1 MKVRFTA
8 FLTML
13 ALFASVSV
21 GTAQVQTGDITGRV
35 ADNTGAVLPGVTV
48 TATSPALITPLT
60 AVTSETGTYQFPRVP
75 IGTYTVRFELPGF
88 STLVRE
94 NVVVTIGFNATINA
108 DMQLSSVQETVTV
121 SGSSPVVD
129 TRNTTQKSTFDLNA
143 MQNIP
148 SARDPWVM
156 LERSPAIAMDRLNV
170 GGSQS
175 GQQSNYISR
184 GSGTG
189 NNKWSLDGVDI
200 TDMSATG
207 SSPLYYDFDM
217 LQEMQVVT
225 GGADASQQTGG
236 VGINFVSRSGT
247 NAFRGS
253 ARLYNTNERFQG
265 DNVDDELR
273 AQGAGSGNP
282 IQNINDYGFEVGGP
296 IKKDKLWYWGSYSK
310 QAIDVGVNGFWLNT
324 PTCRPAGV
332 PTSQIANTLGS
343 TEAIRDCLATDQTLL
358 DNYNWK
364 LTWAPV
370 QNNKFNFQNTWGA
383 KIRNARDASDTRPLE
398 TAYRQQAVDSTFGQY
413 GWTTG
418 PGPIWKA
425 SDQHVFSDR
434 WLAEVQ
440 YAHVGNNFTLT
451 FQEPEQRNV
460 QATFD
465 IPTGIWGRSF
475 QESVFIR
482 PTNSVDVTTSYFLP
496 ATLGGDHAFKAGYR
510 WRTAGAKTINHRGGF
525 ADARFTNG
533 VATEADMWRDSYT
546 NYQLKTNALYVQDT
560 FTRNRFTVNLGLRWD
575 SQTDE
580 ALATVVPA
588 NPMIP
593 NILPAID
600 FPGVES
606 PVTFNDISP
615 RIGVNYDIFGTG
627 RTIARTSYSAY
638 YGQLAPGGLAGNLVA
653 IGAVQVRYPW
663 NDANGDTFVQP
674 GELTI
679 TANPFKSAALDLNNP
694 TNYSSPGTIDPDMK
708 NDRTREFIVGLD
720 HELMPGVG
728 IGASYIWR
736 KYDQFATGLAAQLE
750 RPNWSS
756 ANFVERTF
764 TPACTGNAICA
775 PISYYV
781 ATSAQPTPYTYTNI
795 PDRYRDYNGVELTLD
810 KRYANRWMANAS
822 FAYNDAKDYFGS
834 EGGYIDPTNVANSHG
849 YEFAPESAGSGIDS
863 VFTNAKWLLKAS
875 GMYTT
880 PLWNINLAAN
890 TQYRQGYPHPAAI
903 QVTNRGNGLGN
914 INVLIEPLG
923 DRRLENTFVL
933 DFRVDRAFQ
942 VNRFRLVP
950 SVDIF
955 NATNANT
962 EQSRRRIMG
971 SYNHGTGVFTQAAN
985 ANNVS
990 SIIAPRII
998 RFGVRM
1004 TW

>member
-8 FLTML
+8 FLTVL
-13 ALFASVSV
+13 ALFAGVSV
-21 GTAQVQTGDITGRV
+21 GAAQVQTGDISGRV

-60 AVTSETGTYQFPRVP
+60 AVTSATGTYQFPRVP

-94 NVVVTIGFNATINA
+94 NVTVTIGFNATINA

-121 SGSSPVVD
+121 SGESPVVD

-156 LERSPAIAMDRLNV
+156 LERTPAIAMDRINV

-175 GQQSNYISR
+175 GQQSGYISR
-184 GSGTG
+184 GNTST

-207 SSPLYYDFDM
+207 ASPLYYDFDM

-265 DNVDDELR
+265 DNVDDELK

-310 QAIDVGVNGFWLNT
+310 QSIDVGVNGFWLNT
-324 PTCRPAGV
+324 STCRPAGV
-332 PTSQIANTLGS
+332 PANQIANTLGS
-343 TEAIRDCLATDQTLL
+343 TEAIRACLATDQTLL

-398 TAYRQQAVDSTFGQY
+398 TAYRQAAVGSEFGRF
-413 GWTTG
+413 GWLTG
-418 PGPIWKA
+418 PSPIWKA

-440 YAHVGNNFTLT
+440 YGHVGNNFTLT
-451 FQEPEQRNV
+451 FQDPEQRNI
-460 QATFD
+460 QARFD
-465 IPTGIWGRSF
+465 IPTGVWGRSF

-482 PTNSVDVTTSYFLP
+482 PTDSIDVTTSYFLP
-496 ATLGGDHAFKAGYR
+496 ATLGGDHAFKMGYR
-510 WRTAGAKTINHRGGF
+510 WRTARAESINHRGDF
-525 ADARFTNG
+525 IDARFTNG
-533 VATEADMWRDSYT
+533 VATEADMWRDGYT
-546 NYQLKTNALYVQDT
+546 NYKLHTNALYIQDT

-575 SQTDE
+575 HQTDE
-580 ALATVVPA
+580 ALASVVPA
-588 NPMIP
+588 NPYIP

-606 PVTFNDISP
+606 PVSYSDISP
-615 RIGVNYDIFGTG
+615 RIGVNYDLFGTG
-627 RTIARTSYSAY
+627 RTVARTSYSTY
-638 YGQLAPGGLAGNLVA
+638 YGQLNTGGLSGNLVA

-663 NDANGDTFVQP
+663 TD
-674 GELTI
+674 
-679 TANPFKSAALDLNNP
+679 P
-694 TNYSSPGTIDPDMK
+694 T
-708 NDRTREFIVGLD
+708 
-720 HELMPGVG
+720 
-728 IGASYIWR
+728 
-736 KYDQFATGLAAQLE
+736 
-750 RPNWSS
+750 
-756 ANFVERTF
+756 
-764 TPACTGNAICA
+764 
-775 PISYYV
+775 
-781 ATSAQPTPYTYTNI
+781 ATS
-795 PDRYRDYNGVELTLD
+795 
-810 KRYANRWMANAS
+810 S
-822 FAYNDAKDYFGS
+822 C
-834 EGGYIDPTNVANSHG
+834 
-849 YEFAPESAGSGIDS
+849 
-863 VFTNAKWLLKAS
+863 
-875 GMYTT
+875 
-880 PLWNINLAAN
+880 
-890 TQYRQGYPHPAAI
+890 
-903 QVTNRGNGLGN
+903 
-914 INVLIEPLG
+914 
-923 DRRLENTFVL
+923 RRT
-933 DFRVDRAFQ
+933 
-942 VNRFRLVP
+942 
-950 SVDIF
+950 S
-955 NATNANT
+955 
-962 EQSRRRIMG
+962 
-971 SYNHGTGVFTQAAN
+971 
-985 ANNVS
+985 
-990 SIIAPRII
+990 
-998 RFGVRM
+998 
-1004 TW
+1004 

>member
-8 FLTML
+8 FLTVL
-13 ALFASVSV
+13 AIFAGVSV
-21 GTAQVQTGDITGRV
+21 GAAQVQSGDITGRV

-60 AVTSETGTYQFPRVP
+60 AVTSSTGTYQFPRVP

-94 NVVVTIGFNATINA
+94 GVVVTIGFNATINA
-108 DMQLSSVQETVTV
+108 DLQLSSVQETVTV

-129 TRNTTQKSTFDLNA
+129 TRNTTQKTTFDLEA
-143 MQNIP
+143 MQSIP

-156 LERSPAIAMDRLNV
+156 LERTPAIAMDRINV

-175 GQQSNYISR
+175 GQQSGYVSR

-207 SSPLYYDFDM
+207 ASPLYYDFDM

-265 DNVDDELR
+265 DNVTDELR

-296 IKKDKLWYWGSYSK
+296 IKRDKLWYWGSYSK
-310 QAIDVGVNGFWLNT
+310 QAIDVGVNGFWLPT

-332 PTSQIANTLGS
+332 PTNQIANTLGS
-343 TEAIRDCLATDQTLL
+343 TDAIRDCLATDGTKL

-370 QNNKFNFQNTWGA
+370 QNNKFNFQNTWGS
-383 KIRNARDASDTRPLE
+383 KSRNARDASDTRPLE
-398 TAYRQQAVDSTFGQY
+398 TAYRQSSVGKEFGQF
-413 GWTTG
+413 GWITG
-418 PGPIWKA
+418 PSPIWKA

-434 WLAEVQ
+434 WLGEVQ
-440 YAHVGNNFTLT
+440 YGHVGNNFTLT
-451 FQEPEQRNV
+451 FQEPAQRDI

-465 IPTGIWGRSF
+465 IPTGVWGRSF
-475 QESVFIR
+475 QESVFLR
-482 PTNSVDVTTSYFLP
+482 PTDSVDVTTSYFLP

-510 WRTAGAKTINHRGGF
+510 WRTARAESINHRGGF

-533 VATEADMWRDSYT
+533 VATEADMWRDGYT
-546 NYQLKTNALYVQDT
+546 NFRLKTNAIYVQDT
-560 FTRNRFTVNLGLRWD
+560 FTRSRFTVNLGLRWD
-575 SQTDE
+575 HQTDE
-580 ALATVVPA
+580 ALASVVPA
-588 NPMIP
+588 NPLIP

-606 PVTFNDISP
+606 PISYSDISP
-615 RIGVNYDIFGTG
+615 RIGVNYDIFGSG
-627 RTIARTSYSAY
+627 RTVARTSYSTY
-638 YGQLAPGGLAGNLVA
+638 YGQLNTGGLSGNLVA

-663 NDANGDTFVQP
+663 NDANGDKFVQP
-674 GELTI
+674 NELTFV
-679 TANPFKSAALDLNNP
+679 ANPVKSATLNLSNP
-694 TNYSSPGTIDPDMK
+694 TNFASPGRLNSDLK
-708 NDRTREFIVGLD
+708 NDRTREFIVGMD

-728 IGASYIWR
+728 LGASYIWR
-736 KYDQFATGLAAQLE
+736 KYDQFSFTN
-750 RPNWSS
+750 RDNWSS
-756 ANFVERTF
+756 ANFAERSA
-764 TPACTGNAICA
+764 TPPNCGAQAICG
-775 PISYYV
+775 PITYFV
-781 ATSAQPTPYTYTNI
+781 ATSAQPTPYQISNI
-795 PDRYRDYNGVELTLD
+795 PDRHRDYNGLEVTLD

-822 FAYNDAKDYFGS
+822 FAYNDAKDYFDS
-834 EGGYIDPTNVANSHG
+834 PASYVDPTNVANLNG
-849 YEFAPESAGSGIDS
+849 YEFAPESGGSGIDS
-863 VFTNAKWLLKAS
+863 VFTSAKWLFKAS

-880 PLWNINLAAN
+880 PLWNINVAAN

-903 QVTNRGNGLGN
+903 DVTNRGNGLGTARV
-914 INVLIEPLG
+914 IIEPLG
-923 DRRLENTFVL
+923 DRRLENTFIL
-933 DFRVDRAFQ
+933 DFRVDRAFH
-942 VNRFRLVP
+942 VNRFRFVP
-950 SVDIF
+950 SIDFF

-962 EQSRRRIMG
+962 EQSRRRVMA
-971 SYNHGTGVFTQAAN
+971 SYNHGTGAWSYPAN
-985 ANNVS
+985 ANNIS

>member
-8 FLTML
+8 FLTVL
-13 ALFASVSV
+13 ALFAGVSV
-21 GTAQVQTGDITGRV
+21 GSAQVQTGDISGRV
-35 ADNTGAVLPGVTV
+35 ADNTGAVLPGVNV
-48 TATSPALITPLT
+48 TATSPVLITPLT
-60 AVTSETGTYQFPRVP
+60 AVTSSSGTYQFPRVP

-94 NVVVTIGFNATINA
+94 NVTVTIGFSATINA
-108 DMQLSSVQETVTV
+108 DLQLSSVQETVTV
-121 SGSSPVVD
+121 SGESPVVD
-129 TRNTTQKSTFDLNA
+129 TKSTTQKSTFDLNA
-143 MQNIP
+143 MQSIP

-156 LERSPAIAMDRLNV
+156 LERTPAIAMDRINV

-175 GQQSNYISR
+175 GQQSGYISR
-184 GSGTG
+184 GSGGG

-207 SSPLYYDFDM
+207 ASPIYYDFDM

-253 ARLYNTNERFQG
+253 GRVYNTNERFQG
-265 DNVDDELR
+265 DNVTDELR

-332 PTSQIANTLGS
+332 PNSQIAATLGS
-343 TEAIRDCLATDQTLL
+343 TDAIRDCLATDGTQL

-370 QNNKFNFQNTWGA
+370 QNNKFNFQNTWAA
-383 KIRNARDASDTRPLE
+383 KVRNARDASDTRPLE
-398 TAYRQQAVDSTFGQY
+398 TAYRQAAVGSEFGQY
-413 GWTTG
+413 GWLTG
-418 PGPIWKA
+418 PSPIWKA

-434 WLAEVQ
+434 WLGEIQ
-440 YAHVGNNFTLT
+440 YGHVGNNFTLT
-451 FQEPEQRNV
+451 FQEPSQRDV
-460 QATFD
+460 QPTFD
-465 IPTGIWGRSF
+465 IVTGVWGRSF

-482 PTNSVDVTTSYFLP
+482 PTDSIDVTTSYFLP
-496 ATLGGDHAFKAGYR
+496 ATLGGDHAFKLGYR
-510 WRTAGAKTINHRGGF
+510 WRTARAESINHRGGF
-525 ADARFTNG
+525 AEARFNG
-533 VATEADMWRDSYT
+533 ANAVEADLYRDGYT
-546 NYQLKTNALYVQDT
+546 NYKLKTHALYAQDT
-560 FTRNRFTVNLGLRWD
+560 FTKNRFTVNLGIRWD

-580 ALATVVPA
+580 ALASVVPA
-588 NPMIP
+588 NPIAP
-593 NILPAID
+593 QFLPAID

-627 RTIARTSYSAY
+627 RTVARTSYSTY
-638 YGQLAPGGLAGNLVA
+638 YGQLATGGLSGNQVA
-653 IGAVQVRYPW
+653 IGSVFVRGNW
-663 NDANGDTFVQP
+663 IDANGDRTVTAN
-674 GELTI
+674 ELTYP
-679 TANPFKSAALDLNNP
+679 AAPVKSATLNLANP
-694 TNYSSPGTIDPDMK
+694 TNFLSPGRLDPDLK

-728 IGASYIWR
+728 VGASYIWR
-736 KYDQFATGLAAQLE
+736 KYDQFQFTN
-750 RPNWSS
+750 RDNWSS
-756 ANFVERTF
+756 ANFVERNVNVTC
-764 TPACTGNAICA
+764 AANAICG

-781 ATSAQPTPYTYTNI
+781 ATSAQPTPYQISNT
-795 PDRYRDYNGVELTLD
+795 PDRYRNYNGLELTLD
-810 KRYANRWMANAS
+810 KRYSNRWMANAS
-822 FAYNDAKDYFGS
+822 FAYNDAKDYFDS
-834 EGGYIDPTNVANSHG
+834 PASYVDPTNVNTTNG
-849 YEFAPESAGSGIDS
+849 YEFAPESGGSGIDS
-863 VFTNAKWLLKAS
+863 VFTSAKWLVKAS
-875 GMYTT
+875 GMYTL
-880 PLWNINLAAN
+880 PFYAINVAAN

-914 INVLIEPLG
+914 VNVLVEPLG
-923 DRRLENTFVL
+923 ERRLENTFIL

-942 VNRFRLVP
+942 VSRFRFVP

-962 EQSRRRIMG
+962 EQSRRRVMAT
-971 SYNHGTGVFTQAAN
+971 YNHATGVTTLPSN
-985 ANNVS
+985 ANNIS

-998 RFGVRM
+998 RFGVRV